1 MEEQPKCKL
10 SCTYPY
16 IIYHLY
22 GQLRERSWMVP
33 KFTLLCWTRGLS
45 NVEWFAKQRRTYSC
59 ADYSRVYSSS
69 DAKQLLRK
77 WFPFC
82 FSSGDRQSCLPRIPC
97 TGALFGKKT
106 GMFFLMLPTPVPPRI
121 FQPFLGSQKN
131 SLPHT
136 PGPYLSALCRFSP
149 KLATEYEQQRMSLQ
163 DSLPLVIGAA
173 SDYGAKS
180 EVWLLTTLL
189 NLLPTRKLYYCI
201 RYEGHWHPRYEA
213 GDKTQPV
220 VLRQSWVV
228 PLAGRVRNSNG
239 AKQNFWRQGGT
250 SI

>member
-1 MEEQPKCKL
+1 
-10 SCTYPY
+10 
-16 IIYHLY
+16 
-22 GQLRERSWMVP
+22 MVP

-59 ADYSRVYSSS
+59 ADYSGVYSS
-69 DAKQLLRK
+69 DAAAASEVVSFLFFFRWSTILLAADTMYRRSL
-77 WFPFC
+77 WEENWHV
-82 FSSGDRQSCLPRIPC
+82 
-97 TGALFGKKT
+97 
-106 GMFFLMLPTPVPPRI
+106 FLMLLTPVPPRI
-121 FQPFLGSQKN
+121 FQPFLGSRKN

-136 PGPYLSALCRFSP
+136 PGPYLSALCRFSL

-163 DSLPLVIGAA
+163 DSLALVIGAA

-220 VLRQSWVV
+220 VFLQSWVV
-228 PLAGRVRNSNG
+228 PLAGRVMNSNG